1 MARNL
6 TRYSQYMASTATAQ
20 VGDRQVLLA
29 TSEALLAAG
38 AFVGLRIAAVWNSPS
53 DCALLLLSGIYTCMR
68 SRKHSVPVYRR
79 LCCNH
84 CKKYQIDASD
94 DGLVQTHI
102 SASTT
107 FIVLPNSIRFRSTG
121 QDIKK

>member
-1 MARNL
+1 M
-6 TRYSQYMASTATAQ
+6 RYSEYMASTATAQ

-38 AFVGLRIAAVWNSPS
+38 TLVGLRIAAVWNSPS
-53 DCALLLLSGIYTCMR
+53 DCALFLLSGIYTCMR
-68 SRKHSVPVYRR
+68 SRKRSVPVYRR
-79 LCCNH
+79 LCCNR

-94 DGLVQTHI
+94 DCLAQTHI

-107 FIVLPNSIRFRSTG
+107 LLCYPIASASAGPAKI
-121 QDIKK
+121 